1 MTPFKGRGWLRPRS
15 PERVSPEVFQRR
27 FLSLMQL
34 MIRFL
39 QERSRVKDQV
49 RLLDI
54 NLLKYSA
61 TDMNPLKPLTPISS
75 LDEILPDEILHIEVT
90 VEQRKRMLL
99 FGGNFRIDE
108 YGRLVSEGYDDQEI
122 DIYPDDVDKDQIT
135 LKREVLEFL
144 QEHKKEIWNLVV
156 LSANLVLE
164 ILRRHW
170 PPIKPS

>member
-1 MTPFKGRGWLRPRS
+1 
-15 PERVSPEVFQRR
+15 
-27 FLSLMQL
+27 MQL
-34 MIRFL
+34 MMRFL
-39 QERSRVKDQV
+39 QERSKAEDQV

-61 TDMNPLKPLTPISS
+61 TDTNPLKPLVPVSS
-75 LDEILPDEILHIEVT
+75 LDEILPDETLHIEVT
-90 VEQRKRMLL
+90 VELQKRVQL

-108 YGRLVSEGYDDQEI
+108 YGRLVSEGYDDQET
-122 DIYPDDVDKDQIT
+122 DIYPDDVDKDQKT

-144 QEHKKEIWNLVV
+144 QEHKKEIWNLIV

-170 PPIKPS
+170 PPITPS